1 MIQRN
6 FVSPFSNVLL
16 SKKNK
21 NVINVRI
28 KLDKDC
34 ETIFS
39 GIIMMGLEDS
49 VVKLFE

>member
-39 GIIMMGLEDS
+39 GIIMTGLEDS